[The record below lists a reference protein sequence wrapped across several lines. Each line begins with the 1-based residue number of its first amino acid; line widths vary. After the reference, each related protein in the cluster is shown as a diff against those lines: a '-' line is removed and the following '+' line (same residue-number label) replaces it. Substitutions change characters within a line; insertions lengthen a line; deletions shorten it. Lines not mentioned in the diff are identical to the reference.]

1 MKPTLLILSLTFL
14 ISCTSPQPETNSVL
28 WYSQPAS
35 DWLEA
40 LPVGNGRMGAMVFS
54 DPENE
59 RIQLNEDSMWPG
71 GPEWADNNKG
81 TPDDLARVRELLREG
96 KHAEADLLMVEA
108 FSRKSIKFS
117 HQTMGDLSIKFEDHE
132 RFSDYRRW
140 LSLDSALVTSVFKV
154 DGSTFTQQVF
164 TSHPDNVLVVHL
176 STDAPEGITGRV
188 ELSRPL
194 DEGHPTVEV
203 SSVENGLVMNGMV
216 TQYGGMIDSEPYPV
230 KEGVKF
236 QGLLKAKAKE
246 GTITSR
252 DGTLSLQNVPEVT
265 LCFFSSTSFYEDDFS
280 AANQKQWE
288 AVKDK
293 PFNQLLS
300 DHVADFSS
308 LFNRVKL
315 DLGGAQADSLPVDQR
330 LKNIRQGAS
339 DPALEALLFQ
349 YGRYLL
355 ISSSRPGTNP
365 ANLQGLWNK
374 EIAAPWN
381 ADYHLNI
388 NLAMNYWPAEVTNL
402 SECHEPLFDFIDRMI
417 ENGKET
423 ARQQYGCR
431 GAVVHHA
438 TDLWAPSFMRA
449 AQPYWGAWI
458 HGGGWIAQHLWTH
471 YEFTRDTEF
480 LRDRVYPVLR
490 ELTLFYADWLQED
503 PRDGKLISY
512 PATSPENSYLTSDGY
527 SAALSMGTAMDHQ
540 IIAEVFD
547 NFLTAAGILNI
558 GDELAEEVQL
568 KRSRLQSGTRIGP
581 DGRLLEWDQPYEEPE
596 KGHRHMSHLYAFHP
610 SNQITWEHTPELV
623 NAVRKTLDYRLA
635 HGGAGT
641 GWSRAWLINFAARL
655 KDGDMAKEHIQLFLE
670 KSITTNLFDLHPPF
684 QIDGN
689 FGYTAGV
696 AEMLLQSHQ
705 GFIEL
710 LPALPAEWPTG
721 EVKGLR
727 ARGGFEVD
735 MSWEQGELTKATIRS
750 LEGTKSKLRYENKEL
765 DIALNKGEVLTID

>member
-1 MKPTLLILSLTFL
+1 MKRVFISLSVA
-14 ISCTSPQPETNSVL
+14 IICACTPQPQNSSSF
-28 WYSQPAS
+28 WYNRPAS

-54 DPENE
+54 DPVNE

-71 GPEWADNNKG
+71 SPEWADNNKG
-81 TPDDLARVRELLREG
+81 TPEDLARVRELLRQG
-96 KHAEADLLMVEA
+96 KHAGADRLIVDA
-108 FSRKSIKFS
+108 FSRKSITFS
-117 HQTMGDLSIKFEDHE
+117 HQTLGDLSVKFENHDEYSH
-132 RFSDYRRW
+132 YKRW
-140 LSLDSALVTSVFKV
+140 LSLDSALVTSSFKV
-154 DGSTFTQQVF
+154 NGNEVVQQVF
-164 TSHPDNVLVVHL
+164 TSRPDNVLIVHL
-176 STDAPEGITGRV
+176 KSNAPNGLNFRV
-188 ELSRPL
+188 SLSRPL
-194 DEGHPTVEV
+194 DEGHPTVKV
-203 SSVENGLVMNGMV
+203 RSVENGLVMDGMV
-216 TQYGGMIDSEPYPV
+216 TQYGGTIDSEPFPIDH
-230 KEGVKF
+230 GVRF
-236 QGLLKAKAKE
+236 QGLLKVKNQGGEVSSRE
-246 GTITSR
+246 GI
-252 DGTLSLQNVPEVT
+252 LLLQNVPEIT

-280 AANQKQWE
+280 TANQVQWE

-293 PFNQLLS
+293 PFSQLLS

-308 LFNRVKL
+308 LFNRVTL
-315 DLGGAQADSLPVDQR
+315 DLGGLKADSLPVDQR
-330 LKNIRQGAS
+330 LKNIRKGAA

-374 EIAAPWN
+374 DIAAPWN

-417 ENGKET
+417 ENGKST

-458 HGGGWIAQHLWTH
+458 HGGGWMAQHLWTH
-471 YEFTRDTEF
+471 YEFTGDLDF
-480 LRDRVYPVLR
+480 LRNRVFPMLR
-490 ELTLFYADWLQED
+490 ELALFYADWLQED

-512 PATSPENSYLTSDGY
+512 PATSPENSYFTPDGY

-558 GDELAEEVQL
+558 ENELVKEVQQ
-568 KRSRLQSGTRIGP
+568 KRGRLQSGTRIGP
-581 DGRLLEWDQPYEEPE
+581 DGRLLEWDQPYDEPE

-610 SNQITWEHTPELV
+610 SSQITWEHTPELV
-623 NAVRKTLDYRLA
+623 DAVRKTLDYRLA
-635 HGGAGT
+635 NGGAGT

-655 KDGDMAKEHIQLFLE
+655 RDGEMAKEHIRLFLE

-721 EVKGLR
+721 KVKGLR

-735 MSWEQGELTKATIRS
+735 LSWEQGNLTKATIRS
-750 LEGTKSKLRYENKEL
+750 LEGAKTQLRYENKKL
-765 DIALNKGEVLTID
+765 DIVLSKGQVLIID